1 MINNLGLLLIF
12 AVNAKLLLPAAVMAF
27 IFIMMLLVLL
37 LLFAK
42 AKLIPSGEVSL
53 VVNGDEANPIVTQP
67 GATLLTALSERDL
80 FLPSACGGGGTCA
93 MCLCQVFEGGGDVL
107 PTEMNHLT
115 RKEAKENWR
124 LACQVK
130 VKNDMVLAVPEEVF
144 GIKKW
149 ECEVVSNYNVA
160 SFIKEFVVKLP
171 EGEELDFESGGYIQI
186 DVPECVVEYKDM
198 DIAPHPSD
206 EAGPDK
212 FKSEW
217 DKFGLW
223 DLVMKN
229 DEPIFRAYSMA
240 NHPAEGNIVKL
251 NIRIATPPWDRA
263 KNDWMDVNPG
273 ICSSYIFGAKP
284 GDKITVSGP
293 YGEFFIKD
301 TKKEM
306 VYIGGGAGMAPLR
319 SHLFHILQTEKETD
333 RKISY
338 WYGGRTKRE
347 LFYIDE
353 FRALEEEFPNFKFH
367 VSLDNPLPE
376 DNWNAKESIDDEGDG
391 FVGFIMPMCY
401 EKYLKDHPEPEEI
414 EYYFCGPPLMNASV
428 IRALDELGVPDE
440 NIAFDDFGG

>member
-1 MINNLGLLLIF
+1 MAILVPIIVALLVFSGVIL
-12 AVNAKLLLPAAVMAF
+12 ALM
-27 IFIMMLLVLL
+27 MMLIYARKQLM
-37 LLFAK
+37 
-42 AKLIPSGEVSL
+42 PQGNVSII
-53 VVNGDEANPIVTQP
+53 VNGDIDNPLQVEP
-67 GATLLTALSERDL
+67 GSTLLSALSEKSV

-93 MCLCQVFEGGGDVL
+93 MCECHVYEGGGDVL

-115 RKEAKENWR
+115 RKEAAEGKR

-130 VKNDMVLAVPEEVF
+130 VREDMEISIPEEIF

-171 EGEELDFESGGYIQI
+171 EGENLDFQSGGYIQI
-186 DVPECVVEYKDM
+186 DVPEVTVDFKNM
-198 DIAPHPSD
+198 DIEAHPEHHD
-206 EAGPDK
+206 DPMK

-217 DKFGLW
+217 DKYNLW
-223 DLVMKN
+223 DLKMVN
-229 DEPIFRAYSMA
+229 EEEQFRAYSMA

-263 KNDWMDVNPG
+263 NNGWMGVNPG
-273 ICSSYIFGAKP
+273 VCSSYVFNLKP
-284 GDKITVSGP
+284 GDKCMISGP
-293 YGEFFIKD
+293 YGEFFIKE

-319 SHLFHILQTEKETD
+319 SHLFHMFHTLKVTD
-333 RKISY
+333 RKVSF

-353 FRALEEEFPNFKFH
+353 FRKIEEDFPNFKFY
-367 VSLDNPLPE
+367 VALDNPMPE
-376 DNWNAKESIDDEGDG
+376 DNWSEKESIGDEGDG
-391 FVGFIMPMCY
+391 FKGYIMSVCY
-401 EKYLKDHPEPEEI
+401 EQYLKDHPEPEEI
-414 EYYFCGPPLMNASV
+414 EYYFCGPPAMNASV
-428 IRALDELGVPDE
+428 IKTLDELGVPEE